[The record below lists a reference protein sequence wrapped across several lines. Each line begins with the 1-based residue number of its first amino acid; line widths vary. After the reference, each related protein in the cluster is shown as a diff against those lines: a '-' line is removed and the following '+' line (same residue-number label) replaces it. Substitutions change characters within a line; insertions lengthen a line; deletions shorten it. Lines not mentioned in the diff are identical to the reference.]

1 MNVSNKK
8 KKVYILIEKMLAKL
22 TKKIICISKNDYDKA
37 LEYKICK
44 ENKLTLIENGIDIE
58 KFNKSFNAS
67 KIKNKYNIPIN
78 KLVVGMVAR
87 ISEQKSPETF
97 VEIASRL
104 CKINDNF
111 HFIMVGDGEE
121 REKIDDLIKKLGIS
135 EKFTITGWVN
145 NTAEIISIFDIALLT
160 SKWEGFG
167 LVIPEYFIS
176 KVPVIASSVGGI
188 KNIINNGINGRLVEN
203 NDNDFRD
210 KIIEKAY
217 LDANIKYNISR
228 VVQEH
233 EKIFKS
239 CIKTTDKDKENEFGK
254 CSSI

>member
-1 MNVSNKK
+1 
-8 KKVYILIEKMLAKL
+8 
-22 TKKIICISKNDYDKA
+22 
-37 LEYKICK
+37 
-44 ENKLTLIENGIDIE
+44 
-58 KFNKSFNAS
+58 
-67 KIKNKYNIPIN
+67 
-78 KLVVGMVAR
+78 MVAR

-188 KNIINNGINGRLVEN
+188 KNIINNGVNGRLVEN
-203 NDNDFRD
+203 NDIEKYIEYIFQYINDNDFRD